1 MEALVRSF
9 IVSELGKATAMIEA
23 IAGDNELL
31 ETVERIAEVC
41 AMSIEQNGKVM
52 FAGNGGSAADA
63 QHLAAELV
71 GKLVYARPAMP
82 AIALTTDTSILTA
95 VGNDFGYHKIF
106 VRQIET
112 LAKPDDIFIGIS
124 TSGRSTNVLEA
135 LDCARRR
142 KVTTVGLTE
151 RDGGSMSEP
160 CDYCAHIPAQETA
173 KIQEGHIMVGQIF
186 CSLVEREIHP
196 EQSI

>member
-9 IVSELGKATAMIEA
+9 IVSELGKETAMIEA

-41 AMSIEQNGKVM
+41 ATSIEQNGKVM
-52 FAGNGGSAADA
+52 FAGNGGTAADA

-106 VRQIET
+106 VRQIE
-112 LAKPDDIFIGIS
+112 
-124 TSGRSTNVLEA
+124 
-135 LDCARRR
+135 
-142 KVTTVGLTE
+142 
-151 RDGGSMSEP
+151 
-160 CDYCAHIPAQETA
+160 
-173 KIQEGHIMVGQIF
+173 KIQEGHIMVGQIS